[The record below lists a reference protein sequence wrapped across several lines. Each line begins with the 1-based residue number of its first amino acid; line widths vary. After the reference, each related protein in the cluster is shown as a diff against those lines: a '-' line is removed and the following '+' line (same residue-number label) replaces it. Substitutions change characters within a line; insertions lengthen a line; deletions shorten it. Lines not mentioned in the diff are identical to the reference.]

1 MEETEEH
8 FKGIVNAYDHLMSNI
23 NNNDSD
29 ADEDFVHVD
38 RDEDWWWEAMS
49 AVCMLG
55 VVGRGVVKND
65 KEHAITIL
73 HQSRNYIKHFAS
85 QVVKTIIS
93 LLLATKYTQLCCR

>member
-1 MEETEEH
+1 
-8 FKGIVNAYDHLMSNI
+8 
-23 NNNDSD
+23 
-29 ADEDFVHVD
+29 
-38 RDEDWWWEAMS
+38 MS

-93 LLLATKYTQLCCR
+93 L